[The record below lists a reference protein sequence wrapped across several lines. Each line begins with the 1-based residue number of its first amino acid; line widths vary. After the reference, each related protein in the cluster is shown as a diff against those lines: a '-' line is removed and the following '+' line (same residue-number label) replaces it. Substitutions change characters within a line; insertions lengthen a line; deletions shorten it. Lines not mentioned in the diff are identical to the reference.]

1 MTISKSKQEIL
12 NDMVGVHNKTV
23 KDSEQVLIK
32 YALEHDLELWLSDDN
47 DNGRQL
53 ITKKVWNEWTSSTTE
68 CGEEHPGIGWNEK
81 KIGEWL
87 YSSETC

>member
-12 NDMVGVHNKTV
+12 ADMVKVHNKTV
-23 KDSEQVLIK
+23 NDSEQVLVR
-32 YALEHDLELWLSDDN
+32 YALDNDLDLWLSDHN
-47 DNGRQL
+47 DNSRQL
-53 ITKKVWNEWTSSTTE
+53 ITQRVWDEWTSSTTA